1 MDINTLQSL
10 TTQPG
15 LTALAQRLGRVDSY
29 YHEPESLGAISPT
42 VRRYLTEDP
51 SMGRVHLIA
60 RPGVPGMYF
69 PTSDTVRLGV
79 INPAVVGHEM
89 AHAQNLRNAPL
100 YSKILRVANTVANI
114 NNKAAVPAM
123 LALRMFVGNENTRNE
138 ILNILSGVS
147 AAVAAP
153 GLMEEL
159 GASMAAIKN
168 VPDKLQAV
176 RTLAPAFLMH
186 AAKSMMPASVYQL
199 GKFI

>member
-15 LTALAQRLGRVDSY
+15 LAALAQRLGRVEGY
-29 YHEPESLGAISPT
+29 YHEPERLGAVAPTVSRDLATDPSLGSIRL
-42 VRRYLTEDP
+42 V
-51 SMGRVHLIA
+51 A
-60 RPGVPGMYF
+60 RPGAPGVYY
-69 PTSDTVRLGV
+69 PNSDTMQLGV
-79 INPAVVGHEM
+79 INPAVVSHEM

-123 LALRMFVGNENTRNE
+123 LALRLFVGNENTRNE

-159 GASMAAIKN
+159 GA
-168 VPDKLQAV
+168 
-176 RTLAPAFLMH
+176 
-186 AAKSMMPASVYQL
+186 
-199 GKFI
+199 

>member
-15 LTALAQRLGRVDSY
+15 LATLAQRLGRVESY
-29 YHEPESLGAISPT
+29 YHEPESLRNISPT
-42 VRRYLTEDP
+42 VTRYLAADP
-51 SMGRVHLIA
+51 SLGRVRLDI
-60 RPGVPGMYF
+60 RPGAPGMYY
-69 PTSDTVRLGV
+69 PGSNTVRLGV

-89 AHAQNLRNAPL
+89 GHAQNLQNAPL
-100 YSKILRVANTVANI
+100 YSKILRVANTVASI

-123 LALRMFVGNENTRNE
+123 LALRAFVGDKGTRNE

-159 GASMAAIKN
+159 GASLAAIKN
-168 VPDKLQAV
+168 VPDKLQAIKS
-176 RTLAPAFLMH
+176 LAPAFLMH
-186 AAKSMMPASVYQL
+186 TAKAMMPASVYQL

>member
-10 TTQPG
+10 TTGPG
-15 LTALAQRLGRVDSY
+15 LAALAQRLGRVDSY
-29 YHEPESLGAISPT
+29 YHEPESLGGISPT
-42 VRRYLTEDP
+42 VSRYLTEDP
-51 SMGRVHLIA
+51 SLGRMRLNV
-60 RPGVPGMYF
+60 RPGVPGMYY
-69 PTSDTVRLGV
+69 PRSDTVQLGV
-79 INPAVVGHEM
+79 VNPAVVGHEM

-114 NNKAAVPAM
+114 NNKAAIPAM
-123 LALRMFVGNENTRNE
+123 LALRTFVGNENTRNE

-168 VPDKLQAV
+168 VPNKLQAV
-176 RTLAPAFLMH
+176 KSLAPAFLLH
-186 AAKSMMPASVYQL
+186 AAQSLMPAGVYQL